1 MFREVII
8 SLLYKSIRSFRAEI
22 DARGLLLIKLE

>member
-1 MFREVII
+1 MCKELII
-8 SLLYKSIRSFRAEI
+8 FLLYKFIRSFRVEI